1 MTIEPNEHAYGLPSV
16 HGLHSFIVTV
26 MVVSYRYVRHASLLS
41 VLLTSLMFPL
51 VLFVHSMSFFIRL
64 ISSTFIH
71 SYHVFIEALI
81 VGHAVLVS
89 LISSIPP
96 QYVFQR
102 RLFYVVRLVFG
113 FNPILTNTGSAII
126 HPLVSHS
133 FDPYSS
139 LIVID
144 HVSTIFLTCFLIH
157 ITYPISYVNCASS
170 FIHSLWYSLFHVPGG
185 TQV

>member
-41 VLLTSLMFPL
+41 VWLTSLMFPL
-51 VLFVHSMSFFIRL
+51 VLLVHSMSFFIRL

-96 QYVFQR
+96 QYLGVM
-102 RLFYVVRLVFG
+102 
-113 FNPILTNTGSAII
+113 
-126 HPLVSHS
+126 
-133 FDPYSS
+133 
-139 LIVID
+139 
-144 HVSTIFLTCFLIH
+144 
-157 ITYPISYVNCASS
+157 SS
-170 FIHSLWYSLFHVPGG
+170 FKI
-185 TQV
+185 

>member
-1 MTIEPNEHAYGLPSV
+1 MTTEPNEHAYGLPSV

-41 VLLTSLMFPL
+41 VWLSSLMFPL
-51 VLFVHSMSFFIRL
+51 VLFVHSMAFFIRL

-126 HPLVSHS
+126 HSLVSHS

-139 LIVID
+139 LIVVEN
-144 HVSTIFLTCFLIH
+144 H
-157 ITYPISYVNCASS
+157 
-170 FIHSLWYSLFHVPGG
+170 G
-185 TQV
+185 

>member
-41 VLLTSLMFPL
+41 VWLTSLMFPL

-64 ISSTFIH
+64 ISSTFIY

-96 QYVFQR
+96 QYLGVM
-102 RLFYVVRLVFG
+102 
-113 FNPILTNTGSAII
+113 
-126 HPLVSHS
+126 
-133 FDPYSS
+133 
-139 LIVID
+139 
-144 HVSTIFLTCFLIH
+144 
-157 ITYPISYVNCASS
+157 SS
-170 FIHSLWYSLFHVPGG
+170 FKI
-185 TQV
+185 

>member
-16 HGLHSFIVTV
+16 HGLHSLIVTV

-41 VLLTSLMFPL
+41 VWLTSLMLPL

-64 ISSTFIH
+64 ISSTFIY

-89 LISSIPP
+89 LISGILL

-113 FNPILTNTGSAII
+113 FNPIFTNTGSAII
-126 HPLVSHS
+126 HSLVSHS
-133 FDPYSS
+133 GDPYSS
-139 LIVID
+139 LIVIH
-144 HVSTIFLTCFLIH
+144 HVPPIILTWFLILVTPFRH
-157 ITYPISYVNCASS
+157 TC
-170 FIHSLWYSLFHVPGG
+170 HSMSHL
-185 TQV
+185 